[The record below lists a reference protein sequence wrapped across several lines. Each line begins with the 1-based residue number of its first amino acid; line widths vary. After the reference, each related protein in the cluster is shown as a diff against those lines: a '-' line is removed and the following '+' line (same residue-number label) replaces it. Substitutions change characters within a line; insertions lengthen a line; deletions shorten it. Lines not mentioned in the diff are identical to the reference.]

1 MNVEDNQENL
11 NIVLETKRKRV
22 ETRQS
27 GHVLMQTDGP
37 NYNTKEN
44 QNGLNDP
51 KNLQGAGSG
60 LQTRR
65 EL

>member
-1 MNVEDNQENL
+1 M
-11 NIVLETKRKRV
+11 LEAKRKRV
-22 ETRQS
+22 DLTHSEVDYGPVR
-27 GHVLMQTDGP
+27 MQTDGP
-37 NYNTKEN
+37 MNNMNEIS
-44 QNGLNDP
+44 NGLTDP